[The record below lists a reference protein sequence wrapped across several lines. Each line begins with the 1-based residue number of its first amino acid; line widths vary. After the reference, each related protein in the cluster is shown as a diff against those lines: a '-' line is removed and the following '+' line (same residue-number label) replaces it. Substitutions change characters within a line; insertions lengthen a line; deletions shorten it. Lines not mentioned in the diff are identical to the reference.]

1 MNAPTAAPAAPPA
14 ARDPREPDTSAARPG
29 AAPAARGG
37 PPGPG
42 AGLPPERALVQMLMA
57 TRVQQAISV
66 AAALG
71 VADLLAGG
79 PRPVD
84 ELARDAGAHPGALG
98 RLLRA
103 LAAHGVFT
111 EAGPGRFA
119 LTPLAE
125 LLRADA
131 PGSFRPV
138 ALWCGSV
145 AYTVFGGLEHSVRT
159 GQPAFDHLFGMEFFD
174 YLERNPETGALFD
187 AFMARQTAA
196 VAAVLPSA
204 YDFADIGTLVDVGG
218 GRGELLAAVLRA
230 HPHLRGVLFDRPQV
244 AGRARA
250 ALEAAGLADRCAV
263 VGGDLAE
270 EVPPGG
276 DAYLLKSI
284 VHAAPDDEAVGWLAN
299 CRRAMGAGG
308 RLLLVEFVL
317 PEGNEPH
324 PGKLMDVL
332 MLVGTHG
339 GRERTAAEFGALL
352 ARAGFRMTRIVP
364 TESFYGVVEAVPA

>member
-1 MNAPTAAPAAPPA
+1 MNASAAAPAAPAVPGSREPAPPPA
-14 ARDPREPDTSAARPG
+14 AQPG
-29 AAPAARGG
+29 PPPGRGG
-37 PPGPG
+37 APGQAP
-42 AGLPPERALVQMLMA
+42 GLPPERALVQMLMA

-71 VADLLAGG
+71 VADLLADG
-79 PRPVD
+79 PLTID
-84 ELARDAGAHPGALG
+84 ELGRAAGAHPAALA

-111 EAGPGRFA
+111 EAAPGRFA
-119 LTPLAE
+119 LTPLAA
-125 LLRADA
+125 LLRGGV
-131 PGSFRPV
+131 PGSLRPV

-159 GQPAFDHLFGMEFFD
+159 GEPAFDHLFGMEFFE

-196 VAAVLPSA
+196 VAATLPSG
-204 YDFADIGTLVDVGG
+204 YDFSGIGTLVDVGG
-218 GRGELLAAVLRA
+218 GRGELLAAILRA
-230 HPHLRGVLFDRPQV
+230 HPEMRGILFDRPQV
-244 AGRARA
+244 VERARD
-250 ALEAAGLADRCAV
+250 ALREAGLAGRCIAV
-263 VGGDLAE
+263 AGDLAE
-270 EVPPGG
+270 AVPPGG
-276 DAYLLKSI
+276 DAYLMKSI
-284 VHAAPDDEAVGWLAN
+284 VHAAPDAEAARWLEA
-299 CRRAMGAGG
+299 CGRAMDGRG

-364 TESFYGVVEAVPA
+364 TESFYAVVEAVPA